1 MVGVGG
7 SVGVSKVTIGD
18 RSYHVR
24 ITLSRWIVGRVLRER
39 CEEVSVGGE
48 SHLHVA
54 RIRTMIDQVSGRI
67 GSNVRISRVVV
78 K

>member
-7 SVGVSKVTIGD
+7 SVGVSKCAIGD

-24 ITLSRWIVGRVLRER
+24 ITLSGWIVGHVLRER
-39 CEEVSVGGE
+39 GKEVSVGRE

-54 RIRTMIDQVSGRI
+54 RIRMVIDQVNGRI
-67 GSNVRISRVVV
+67 RSNVRSYEQ
-78 K
+78 